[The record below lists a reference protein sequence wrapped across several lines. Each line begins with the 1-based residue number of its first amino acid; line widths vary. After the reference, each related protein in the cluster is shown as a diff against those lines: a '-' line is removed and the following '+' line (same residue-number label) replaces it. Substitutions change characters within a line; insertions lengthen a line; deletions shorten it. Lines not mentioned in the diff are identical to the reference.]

1 MMVGL
6 SYVIQEMGIF
16 PMSVANNL
24 CDIPLPKYLDLKTV
38 LIYRLHPVYENL
50 LHFYFISIFP
60 LQSCEEFLT
69 KIMQKIREESQ
80 ENKFSATL
88 LAVLFFTQSAL
99 SAVIY
104 SGLAGE

>member
-1 MMVGL
+1 MVNKKRIIG
-6 SYVIQEMGIF
+6 SE
-16 PMSVANNL
+16 N
-24 CDIPLPKYLDLKTV
+24 KRKTV
-38 LIYRLHPVYENL
+38 KLWMEIFADISTVLA
-50 LHFYFISIFP
+50 FYFISIFP

-69 KIMQKIREESQ
+69 KIMQKIREESK